1 VRGGRGWLGHA
12 KLGHLVGPKRGK
24 GGRSELGRRDAGPRR
39 EGEGEGEGESR
50 PRGRGC
56 ARWAA
61 LPEMAQDERG
71 RGRKGV
77 ASWAASRAQRGQGRT
92 TGQKASRKWREG
104 LGGFFLFSI

>member
-39 EGEGEGEGESR
+39 EGEGEREGESR
-50 PRGRGC
+50 PGGGGVPGGPRRPKWPKTRGGEGGRGV
-56 ARWAA
+56 AR
-61 LPEMAQDERG
+61 
-71 RGRKGV
+71 
-77 ASWAASRAQRGQGRT
+77 WAASRAQRGQGRT